1 MAYLLSASWHLDILM
16 FGYGPPSNFIFTEDE
31 DNEVLKTIKLD
42 DFNVS
47 TAVEPMT
54 ETQNSESVEQYQDDA
69 VSIMII
75 NCNKPK
81 RQTNKKQ

>member
-1 MAYLLSASWHLDILM
+1 MV
-16 FGYGPPSNFIFTEDE
+16 GYGPPSNFIFTEDE

-69 VSIMII
+69 VNIMII

>member
-1 MAYLLSASWHLDILM
+1 MV
-16 FGYGPPSNFIFTEDE
+16 GYGPPSNFIFTEDE